1 MIPSALAR
9 KLAALALAASP
20 LPTSRPLPVQTSLP
34 NTERLETGEI
44 TAPGGDLLRYRI
56 RLLPLASF
64 PALPDAVVAQLS
76 QRHCMI
82 PQSFEA
88 RQPENVIRG
97 SFRAPASSDW
107 AVLCSA
113 AGSTTLYVFFAG
125 DFGAPVALRSQS
137 DTAWLGAEPGSSLY
151 GSAWGIA
158 VLSAS
163 QLRSSS
169 QLRPAASL
177 DHDAIDD
184 AHLEHSDIIRYFQ
197 NGKWLILTPVR
208 N

>member
-1 MIPSALAR
+1 MIAPALAR
-9 KLAALALAASP
+9 KLAALSLAALP
-20 LPTSRPLPVQTSLP
+20 LSAPRPLRSQDLP
-34 NTERLETGEI
+34 PNSQRLETGEVRSP
-44 TAPGGDLLRYRI
+44 AGDLLQYRI

-64 PALPDAVVAQLS
+64 PALPAPVDAQLS
-76 QRHCMI
+76 RRHCMI

-97 SFRAPASSDW
+97 SFHDSASADW

-125 DFGAPVALRSQS
+125 QFDTPIALRSQT

-158 VLSAS
+158 TLSPS
-163 QLRSSS
+163 QLRQSAN
-169 QLRPAASL
+169 P

-184 AHLEHSDIIRYFQ
+184 AHLEHSDTIRYFQ
-197 NGKWLILTPVR
+197 NGQWLVLHPTR

>member
-20 LPTSRPLPVQTSLP
+20 LPASRPLSAQTSLP
-34 NTERLETGEI
+34 NAERLETGEI

-97 SFRAPASSDW
+97 SFRAPGSSDW

-125 DFGAPVALRSQS
+125 DPAPIALRSQS

-158 VLSAS
+158 SLSAS
-163 QLRSSS
+163 QLRSSP
-169 QLRPAASL
+169 QLRPAANL

-184 AHLEHSDIIRYFQ
+184 AHLEHADTIRYFQ
-197 NGKWLILTPVR
+197 NGRWLILTPVR